1 MTILLKILHIVFSVL
16 TGLLAGYSLISGA
29 TWTAPYIVLLL
40 GIALLLTGIDER
52 MKDKKGLGNISIFA
66 GLFSIVIAISIFM
79 TPG

>member
-1 MTILLKILHIVFSVL
+1 MTLLRILYLVFTVP
-16 TGLLAGYSLISGA
+16 TILLAGYSFISGA

-66 GLFSIVIAISIFM
+66 GLFSIFIAISIFM

>member
-1 MTILLKILHIVFSVL
+1 MLKILYIVFSVL

-29 TWTAPYIVLLL
+29 TWPAPYIVLLL
-40 GIALLLTGIDER
+40 GIMLLLTGIDER

-66 GLFSIVIAISIFM
+66 GLFSIFIAISIFM

>member
-1 MTILLKILHIVFSVL
+1 MR
-16 TGLLAGYSLISGA
+16 GA

-40 GIALLLTGIDER
+40 GIMLLLTGIDER

-66 GLFSIVIAISIFM
+66 GLFSIFIAISIFM